1 MSVRGSLIVL
11 SVLTLLTPAAAM
23 GTMAYLKAQAAENET
38 STRLQYYTVERGSVN
53 LVVSA
58 VGTIEAEQTVNL
70 TFTTAGRVAELFVQP
85 GDYVLIGDPLVQ
97 LENEAQQ
104 VAYDQ
109 AVVSLQQAQLAMDE
123 LLAPPDEG
131 ELAVAQANIDAAWGA
146 YNSLANS
153 ITPEQIQAAQLSYE
167 QAQQALVDAQ
177 AASTAGIGGGT
188 LSEARVGE
196 ASFNAEIARLRLQQL
211 QNGNPAGLGAAAAR
225 AEQAERELERMQ
237 AGPTQAQI
245 DQAQI
250 SIDRAQ
256 SDVDQAQAELDR
268 TLLVAPF
275 EGLVSAVDV
284 EVGILITPTLPAVQL
299 TDVSPLSLTVQVDE
313 IDVGS
318 VHEGM
323 PAAVALDALPGEQ
336 FPAQLEQISLVGQN
350 INNII
355 TYEANVTV
363 NADDPRI
370 RVGMTAEATVITEQR
385 DDVLIVPNI
394 YIRLDRRTN
403 QAFVNLVQP
412 DGTLREVEVT
422 LGLRGQDISEV
433 VSGVAEGDVLA
444 IDLTGDTLDSIFG
457 G

>member
-11 SVLTLLTPAAAM
+11 SILTLLTPAAAL
-23 GTMAYLKAQAAENET
+23 GTMAYLKAQAAESEAD
-38 STRLQYYTVERGSVN
+38 TRLQYYTVARGNVN

-70 TFTTAGRVAELFVQP
+70 TFTTAGRVSEVYVQV
-85 GDYVLIGDPLVQ
+85 GDYVLAGDPLVQ
-97 LENEAQQ
+97 LDNDAQL

-131 ELAVAQANIDAAWGA
+131 ELAIAQANIDAAWGA

-167 QAQQALVDAQ
+167 QAQQAYVDAE
-177 AASTAGIGGGT
+177 AAARAGIGGGT
-188 LSEARVGE
+188 LAEARVGE
-196 ASFNAEIARLRLQQL
+196 ASFNVEIARLRLQQL

-225 AEQAERELERMQ
+225 AEQAERELDRML
-237 AGPTQAQI
+237 AGATQAQI

-256 SDVDQAQAELDR
+256 ADLDQAQTELNR
-268 TLLVAPF
+268 TLITAQF
-275 EGLVSAVDV
+275 DGLVSAVNV
-284 EVGILITPTLPAVQL
+284 EVGILISPATPVIQL

-318 VHEGM
+318 IHEGM
-323 PAAVALDALPGEQ
+323 PATVALDALPGEV
-336 FPAQLEQISLVGQN
+336 FPAELQQIALVGQN

-355 TYEANVTV
+355 TYEAHVTV
-363 NADDPRI
+363 SADDPRV

-385 DDVLIVPNI
+385 ADVLVVPNI

-403 QAFVNLVQP
+403 QAFVNLVQS

-422 LGLRGQDISEV
+422 LGLRGQDASEV
-433 VSGVAEGDVLA
+433 VSGIAEGDVLA
-444 IDLTGDTLDSIFG
+444 VDLTGDTLDSIFG